1 MKYLISAALA
11 LGGVFLLALPVAAQ
25 PLAAPP
31 AQLPQGQ
38 CLQQNRVY
46 GWKVIDDQ
54 TLIVDDRS
62 MRKFKVTLA
71 KGCHDLKWPMH
82 MGFSAGTGFGISCV
96 QRNSFLI
103 VPPNGPD
110 IAQRCLVE
118 DVQPYSDAAQ
128 RADAGAASH

>member
-1 MKYLISAALA
+1 
-11 LGGVFLLALPVAAQ
+11 LPAAAQ
-25 PLAAPP
+25 P

-38 CLQQNRVY
+38 CLQQNRVD

-54 TLIVDDRS
+54 TLIVNDRS

-71 KGCHDLKWPMH
+71 KGCHDLKWPLR

-118 DVQPYSDAAQ
+118 DVQPYSDAAK
-128 RADAGAASH
+128 RADASAASH